1 MRLLTLGSAWMTV
14 GALNL
19 ILLVASAVHDPG
31 VLQPALFVL
40 VNVLHLGLVV
50 SSPLLGTWYWRAGRR
65 WLGVVF
71 WGNLVALEVS
81 AVVRVTWGI
90 FPPLVLFGAD
100 VTWLN
105 LYLIC
110 LARDHARLYRAE
122 DGAARG

>member
-1 MRLLTLGSAWMTV
+1 MRWLTLISAWLTV

-19 ILLVASAVHDPG
+19 ILLVGAAVHDPK

-50 SSPLLGTWYWRAGRR
+50 SSPLLGIWYWRAGPR

-71 WGNLVALEVS
+71 WINLVALEVS
-81 AVVRVTWGI
+81 AVVRVVWGI

-100 VTWLN
+100 LYWLN
-105 LYLIC
+105 LYLVC
-110 LARDHARLYRAE
+110 LARDHDRLYRA
-122 DGAARG
+122 RS